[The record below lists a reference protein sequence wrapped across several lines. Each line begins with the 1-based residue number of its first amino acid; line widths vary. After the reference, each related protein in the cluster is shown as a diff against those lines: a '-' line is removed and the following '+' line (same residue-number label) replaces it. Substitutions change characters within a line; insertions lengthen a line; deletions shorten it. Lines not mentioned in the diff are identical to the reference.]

1 MKNCEKCDK
10 KIKNGFKMC
19 YSCNDNK
26 SEVSEPETVK
36 PIYVKDSIPRAV
48 KNCLWI
54 NYFGIN
60 ELVSVPVANE
70 SSLR

>member
-26 SEVSEPETVK
+26 SDTEPETAK
-36 PIYVKDSIPRAV
+36 PLYIKDSIPRTV

-54 NYFGIN
+54 NYFGDK
-60 ELVSVPVANE
+60 
-70 SSLR
+70 